1 MVETN
6 VGLGEA
12 IAGGTR
18 LSGEFGSPIS
28 RGLQLNAQMDFQR
41 LQRAQAEQARL
52 QKKQEDML
60 RFTTFDEGKWNS
72 PQIANEFNKYAKEK
86 MAVVQD
92 LYSKGDKLGAANQM
106 NEIKHEL
113 RIKKMVDNGVGSMMK
128 MPTTSVTKGRITEAF
143 NRGGVMGIIEENEK
157 YPFAPIADNID
168 IESGFFNPVTVK
180 DPNVNR
186 YIGGIAKEA
195 INSVPKL
202 KKIGQQG
209 STNLYS
215 IDPNDPSYVTA
226 KNVAINRIMSDDDFI
241 DRMVYTNDFKKH
253 YDEYLAAEKIG
264 YNEALESD
272 LNNAVKTFIE
282 KKFED
287 NPMGRIEK
295 QTPRSGGGNASFNAN
310 FFVGGKNSG
319 RWNYQVVDDGYTQ
332 VEIQGNPTANP
343 VYRGLDEKNEEITLN
358 YKNPRLRYDPS
369 IGKFRLKGFMD
380 LGNGILAPLPEATI
394 SVKEVMS
401 KHGLTE
407 IGLQAYFPDYKPK
420 AAAPKAAGGKT
431 KKDSFPI
438 WKGKNPNGTPAQYKQ
453 YLNK

>member
-18 LSGEFGSPIS
+18 LSGEFGSPIVK
-28 RGLQLNAQMDFQR
+28 GLQLNAQMDFQR

-52 QKKQEDML
+52 QKKQEDMM

-128 MPTTSVTKGRITEAF
+128 MPTTSVTKGRLTEAF
-143 NRGGVMGIIEENEK
+143 NNKGVMGIMEENEK

-168 IESGFFNPVTVK
+168 LESGFFNPVTVK

-186 YIGGIAKEA
+186 YIGDVAKEA
-195 INSVPKL
+195 LTSVPKL

-215 IDPNDPSYVTA
+215 IDPNDPNYIAA
-226 KNVAINRIMSDDDFI
+226 KSSAINKIMSDDDFI
-241 DRMVYTNDFKKH
+241 GRMVYTDAFKKH
-253 YDEYLAAEKIG
+253 YDEYLAEQKIG
-264 YNEALESD
+264 YDEVIESD

-287 NPMGRIEK
+287 NPMGRIER
-295 QTPRSGGGNASFNAN
+295 QTPRVGGGRSINFNPSWH
-310 FFVGGKNSG
+310 VGGKNPDG
-319 RWNYQVVDDGYTQ
+319 WQYDVVDDGYTQ
-332 VEIQGNPTANP
+332 IEIKNNPTANP
-343 VYRGLDEKNEEITLN
+343 VYRGVNAKGEEVAMS
-358 YKNPRLRYDPS
+358 YKSPRLKYIPS
-369 IGKFRLKGFMD
+369 KGMFSLMGFMERD
-380 LGNGILAPLPEATI
+380 GILIPLPEAFV
-394 SVKEVMS
+394 SSDEVKS
-401 KHGLTE
+401 RHQLTE
-407 IGLQAYFPDYKPK
+407 SGLQGYFKGYKAKSQGSSKPK
-420 AAAPKAAGGKT
+420 
-431 KKDSFPI
+431 KK
-438 WKGKNPNGTPAQYKQ
+438 KLY
-453 YLNK
+453 

>member
-52 QKKQEDML
+52 QKKQEDMM

-143 NRGGVMGIIEENEK
+143 NKNGVVGIIEENEK

-168 IESGFFNPVTVK
+168 LESGFFNPVTVK

-186 YIGGIAKEA
+186 YIGGIAKET
-195 INSVPKL
+195 INSVPKV

-215 IDPNDPSYVTA
+215 IDPNDPSYVAA
-226 KNVAINRIMSDDDFI
+226 KDAAINRIMSDDDFI
-241 DRMVYTNDFKKH
+241 GRMVYTNDFKKH

-264 YNEALESD
+264 YNEVLESD

-287 NPMGRIEK
+287 NPMGRIER
-295 QTPRSGGGNASFNAN
+295 QTPRSGGSGSNVNINPSWH
-310 FFVGGKNSG
+310 VGGKNSG

-343 VYRGLDEKNEEITLN
+343 VYRGINDKNEEVTLS
-358 YKNPRLRYDPS
+358 YKNPRLRYVPS
-369 IGKFRLKGFMD
+369 KGMFSLKGFMD
-380 LGNGILAPLPEATI
+380 IGNGILAPLPEAFI
-394 SVKEVMS
+394 SPKEVMS
-401 KHGLTE
+401 KHQLNE
-407 IGLQAYFPDYKPK
+407 SGLQGYFPDYKPK
-420 AAAPKAAGGKT
+420 AAAKQSSVDKYS
-431 KKDSFPI
+431 K
-438 WKGKNPNGTPAQYKQ
+438 YKR
-453 YLNK
+453 NK